1 MFANIK
7 SNGILKEVFSHLK
20 MVHILK
26 IIKNNKNLQNNLG
39 ITKNIYENNSDL
51 SKLEL
56 QKFQKNT
63 VFLMLEKAENLKMLA

>member
-1 MFANIK
+1 MFVNIK

-63 VFLMLEKAENLKMLA
+63 VLLMLEKAENLKMLA